1 MDRIPSIGLAEILIL
16 AGCAGLVLVIGAVMI
31 ALTLKKRRERT
42 QLEDSSAR
50 EYENGEWTE
59 ETRRVRKTRR
69 RRRQGIV
76 LVVIL
81 VAALVGPLLAVVLG
95 VLSVIPVRSV
105 REPAE
110 GPQEAVVIAVPGTVT
125 GVLDV
130 TPGTAPTIAP
140 QPAPAATSRARR
152 DFLDPDNTL
161 AWAIV
166 LPSLAGL
173 FLLAG
178 AAAAA
183 LMGTIWKR
191 ASLRSVGVTQGD
203 HSGWARTRLVLFVL
217 LSWVALCAYLVL
229 DLLFAIS
236 LSYRFVALYGAFW
249 VLVGALLL
257 YDRTLYS
264 KLVVLALLVLVLWSV
279 RFVNWT
285 SRKPFLRDLNRIQ
298 EGMTLTQVDRM
309 MEGYIRETG
318 GGPPGSESQYQYDQQ
333 GEIVSGWV
341 TYRHTDKGWGDSDLG
356 VVTVR
361 EGRVTE
367 AEFLPD

>member
-1 MDRIPSIGLAEILIL
+1 
-16 AGCAGLVLVIGAVMI
+16 VV
-31 ALTLKKRRERT
+31 
-42 QLEDSSAR
+42 
-50 EYENGEWTE
+50 
-59 ETRRVRKTRR
+59 
-69 RRRQGIV
+69 
-76 LVVIL
+76 VVIL
-81 VAALVGPLLAVVLG
+81 LAALVGPLLAVVLG

-125 GVLDV
+125 GVPDV

-279 RFVNWT
+279 RFVNW
-285 SRKPFLRDLNRIQ
+285 
-298 EGMTLTQVDRM
+298 
-309 MEGYIRETG
+309 YIRETG